1 MSERKQKNG
10 LWKRTGRRL
19 VFVFGF
25 LLLLLAVLWMA
36 LPFVLSWI
44 PFPTMTFKLPDEVVK
59 KLPASVVNRT
69 VTARPVFSRGRHLG
83 SVGVTVCGKALDWPY
98 TVRAD
103 IVYSYLTWDGIAG
116 FELDLDGTEWRVT
129 GSFLGG
135 LREWNAD
142 AVLSA
147 PPLSESDPLLSSLI
161 AKFAPPSVSNLV
173 FSGSVSARVS
183 AEKTRKIPVTVWTVK
198 GGVKDL
204 NASCEFAGKPVAI
217 RKFGTSFGADGI
229 ADRKTI
235 RPLNPHIAYAEYNGI
250 SVTNVSASIRMTE
263 TSLLVTEAGAGFCGG
278 EVKLYSLFLNP
289 ASLTTGFTLF
299 LDDIDTNE
307 IVTHLKGFRGDATGR
322 LHGKIPVFLKNGRE
336 LRLKN
341 SYLYSIPGETG
352 TIRFEDAQPIL
363 DNLALGGVDEATTSN
378 LAKALMNLDYSS
390 LKFEL
395 KRESDGEGLAL
406 GMSIEG
412 SATYGTTTVP
422 VSFAVTLHGDLEQL
436 INTGLKMK

>member
-1 MSERKQKNG
+1 MSERKRIG
-10 LWKRTGRRL
+10 LKRWIWRSL
-19 VFVFGF
+19 ILFGG
-25 LLLLLAVLWMA
+25 LLLSLWLA

-44 PFPTMTFKLPDEVVK
+44 DFPKYTFRLPDDIVRKLP
-59 KLPASVVNRT
+59 PTVVNRT
-69 VTARPVFSRGRHLG
+69 ITAQPEFSRGSAHTI
-83 SVGVTVCGKALDWPY
+83 VATVRGRILDWPY
-98 TVRAD
+98 RVDAR
-103 IVYSYLTWDGIAG
+103 IVYLLLPWSSRSIFE
-116 FELDLDGTEWRVT
+116 FELDGTPWRVD
-129 GSFLGG
+129 GSVCGNIWN
-135 LREWNAD
+135 WNAD
-142 AVLSA
+142 AVLAA
-147 PPLSESDPLLSSLI
+147 PFSGEEQPLASVIE
-161 AKFAPPSVSNLV
+161 KFAPPAVSNLV
-173 FSGSVSARVS
+173 VTGSLSARLS
-183 AEKTRKIPVTVWTVK
+183 AEKTGEIPVTVWTVT
-198 GGVKDL
+198 GRLKDVDI
-204 NASCEFAGKPVAI
+204 SGSYDDKPFAV
-217 RKFGTSFGADGI
+217 RRLGTSFGAEGI
-229 ADRKTI
+229 ANRRTI

-289 ASLTTGFTLF
+289 ESLTTGFTLF

-307 IVTHLKGFRGDATGR
+307 IVTHLKGFKGDATGR

-363 DNLALGGVDEATTSN
+363 ENLALGGVDEATTSN
-378 LAKALMNLDYSS
+378 LAKALANLSYSS

-395 KRESDGEGLAL
+395 KREPDGEGLAL

-412 SATYGTTTVP
+412 SATHGGTTVP

>member
-1 MSERKQKNG
+1 MSERKQKSG
-10 LWKRTGRRL
+10 LWKRIGRRL
-19 VFVFGF
+19 VFFIGF
-25 LLLLLAVLWMA
+25 LLLLLAVLWLA

-44 PFPTMTFKLPDEVVK
+44 PFPTMTFRLPDEAVK

-69 VTARPVFSRGRHLG
+69 VTARPEFCRGRRPG
-83 SVGVTVCGKALDWPY
+83 SVVVTVRGKALDWPY

-103 IVYSYLTWDGIAG
+103 VAYLLAPWTGTALV
-116 FELDLDGTEWRVT
+116 ELDLDGTEWSVT
-129 GSFLGG
+129 GSVRGG

-147 PPLSESDPLLSSLI
+147 PPLSEGDPLLSSLI

-183 AEKTRKIPVTVWTVK
+183 AEKTRKIPVTVWMVK

-229 ADRKTI
+229 ADRKTV
-235 RPLNPHIAYAEYNGI
+235 RPMNPHIACAEYDGI
-250 SVTNVSASIRMTE
+250 SVTNVYASIRKTE
-263 TSLLVTEAGAGFCGG
+263 NSYLVTEAGAGFCGG
-278 EVKLYSLFLNP
+278 EVKLYSLFLDP
-289 ASLTTGFTLF
+289 ASLTTGFTIF

-307 IVTHLKGFRGDATGR
+307 IVTHLKGFKGDATGR

-336 LRLKN
+336 LRLRN

-363 DNLALGGVDEATTSN
+363 DNLALGGVDEGTTSN
-378 LAKALMNLDYSS
+378 LAKALANLSYKS

-395 KRESDGEGLAL
+395 KREQDGEGLAL
-406 GMSIEG
+406 GMSIDG
-412 SATYGTTTVP
+412 SATHGQTTVP

-436 INTGLKMK
+436 INTGLRMK

>member
-19 VFVFGF
+19 VFFIGF
-25 LLLLLAVLWMA
+25 LLLLLAALWMA

-44 PFPTMTFKLPDEVVK
+44 PFPMMTFRLLDEDAK
-59 KLPASVVNRT
+59 KLPASVVNRAVT
-69 VTARPVFSRGRHLG
+69 VRPVFSRGWRFG
-83 SVGVTVCGKALDWPY
+83 SLGVTLSGEILDWPY
-98 TVRAD
+98 TVRAN
-103 IVYSYLTWDGIAG
+103 IRCLVPWKGAVG
-116 FELDLDGTEWRVT
+116 FELVLDGTEWRVY
-129 GSFLGG
+129 GNFRGG
-135 LREWNAD
+135 IREWKAD
-142 AVLSA
+142 AVLAA

-161 AKFAPPSVSNLV
+161 AKFAPPTVSNLIV
-173 FSGSVSARVS
+173 SGSIDASVS
-183 AEKTRKIPVTVWTVK
+183 AEKTRKIPVTAWTAK
-198 GGVKDL
+198 GRMKDIC
-204 NASCEFAGKPVAI
+204 ASCEFAGKPVAV

-235 RPLNPHIAYAEYNGI
+235 RPMNPHIAYAEYNGI

-307 IVTHLKGFRGDATGR
+307 IVTHLKGFKGDATGR

-378 LAKALMNLDYSS
+378 LAKALTNLDYSS

-436 INTGLKMK
+436 VNTGLKMK

>member
-10 LWKRTGRRL
+10 RWRRIWRRM
-19 VFVFGF
+19 VFFFCF
-25 LLLLLAVLWMA
+25 LFLLLAVLWMA

-59 KLPASVVNRT
+59 KLPASVVNRAVT
-69 VTARPVFSRGRHLG
+69 VRPVFSRGWRFG
-83 SVGVTVCGKALDWPY
+83 SLGVTVSGKALDWPY
-98 TVRAD
+98 TVRAN
-103 IVYSYLTWDGIAG
+103 IRCLVPWKGAVG
-116 FELDLDGTEWRVT
+116 FELVLDGTEWRVY
-129 GSFLGG
+129 GNFRGG
-135 LREWNAD
+135 IREWKAD
-142 AVLSA
+142 AVLAA

-198 GGVKDL
+198 GRMRDL
-204 NASCEFAGKPVAI
+204 DASCEFAGKPVAI

-235 RPLNPHIAYAEYNGI
+235 RPMNPHIAYAEYNGI

-299 LDDIDTNE
+299 LDDIDTNV
-307 IVTHLKGFRGDATGR
+307 IVTHLKGFKGDATGR

-412 SATYGTTTVP
+412 SATCGQTTVP

>member
-10 LWKRTGRRL
+10 RWRRIWRRL
-19 VFVFGF
+19 VFFFCF
-25 LLLLLAVLWMA
+25 LFLLLAVLWMA

-59 KLPASVVNRT
+59 KLPASVVNRAVT
-69 VTARPVFSRGRHLG
+69 VRPVFSRGWRFG
-83 SVGVTVCGKALDWPY
+83 SLGVTVSGKALDWPY
-98 TVRAD
+98 TVRAN
-103 IVYSYLTWDGIAG
+103 IRCLVPWKGAVG
-116 FELDLDGTEWRVT
+116 FELVLDGTEWRVY
-129 GSFLGG
+129 GNFRGG
-135 LREWNAD
+135 IREWKAD
-142 AVLSA
+142 AVLAA

-198 GGVKDL
+198 GRMRDL
-204 NASCEFAGKPVAI
+204 DASCEFAGKPVAI

-235 RPLNPHIAYAEYNGI
+235 RPMNPHIAYAEYNGI

-299 LDDIDTNE
+299 LDDIDTNV
-307 IVTHLKGFRGDATGR
+307 IVTHLKGFKGDATGR

-412 SATYGTTTVP
+412 SATCGQTTVP

>member
-1 MSERKQKNG
+1 MNERKQKNG
-10 LWKRTGRRL
+10 RWRRIWRRL
-19 VFVFGF
+19 VFFVCF
-25 LLLLLAVLWMA
+25 LFLLLAVLWMA

-44 PFPTMTFKLPDEVVK
+44 PFPMMTFKLPDEVVK

-69 VTARPVFSRGRHLG
+69 VTVRPVFSRGWRFG
-83 SVGVTVCGKALDWPY
+83 SLGVTVSGKALDWPY
-98 TVRAD
+98 TVRAN
-103 IVYSYLTWDGIAG
+103 IRCLVPWKGAVG
-116 FELDLDGTEWRVT
+116 FELVLDGTEWRVY
-129 GSFLGG
+129 GNFRGG
-135 LREWNAD
+135 IREWKAD
-142 AVLSA
+142 AVLAA

-183 AEKTRKIPVTVWTVK
+183 AEKTRKIPVTVWMVK

-217 RKFGTSFGADGI
+217 RKFGTSFGAEGI
-229 ADRKTI
+229 ADRI
-235 RPLNPHIAYAEYNGI
+235 MVRPLNPRIAYAEYNGI
-250 SVTNVSASIRMTE
+250 SVTNVSASIRKTE
-263 TSLLVTEAGAGFCGG
+263 NSYLVTEAGAGFCGG

-289 ASLTTGFTLF
+289 ERLTAGFTLF

-307 IVTHLKGFRGDATGR
+307 IVTHLKGFKGDATGR

-378 LAKALMNLDYSS
+378 LAKALTNLDYSS

-395 KRESDGEGLAL
+395 KRESDGEDLAL

-436 INTGLKMK
+436 VNTGLKMK